1 MMRDMIEK
9 MLMKQ
14 DGVMNVSVIQNAL
27 IKRNKIKRTRNE
39 NRSEFYMEVVNLK
52 VKPKESFSGELTKG
66 YKFNL
71 KKSNQYNCEI
81 NNGVYYIIDKYGFK
95 IPFSKEDF
103 EETFVSIK

>member
-1 MMRDMIEK
+1 MIF
-9 MLMKQ
+9 Q
-14 DGVMNVSVIQNAL
+14 VISWM
-27 IKRNKIKRTRNE
+27 T
-39 NRSEFYMEVVNLK
+39 NRVAIEVKFYMEVVNLK

-66 YKFNL
+66 YKFDL

-81 NNGVYYIIDKYGFK
+81 NNGIYYIIDKYGFK

>member
-1 MMRDMIEK
+1 MI
-9 MLMKQ
+9 
-14 DGVMNVSVIQNAL
+14 
-27 IKRNKIKRTRNE
+27 NE
-39 NRSEFYMEVVNLK
+39 MEIEVKFYMEVVNLK

-66 YKFNL
+66 YKFDL

>member
-1 MMRDMIEK
+1 MIEIIW
-9 MLMKQ
+9 Q
-14 DGVMNVSVIQNAL
+14 YNVTINV
-27 IKRNKIKRTRNE
+27 K
-39 NRSEFYMEVVNLK
+39 FYMEVVNLK

-66 YKFNL
+66 YKFDL

-81 NNGVYYIIDKYGFK
+81 NNDVYYIIDKYGFK

>member
-1 MMRDMIEK
+1 
-9 MLMKQ
+9 
-14 DGVMNVSVIQNAL
+14 
-27 IKRNKIKRTRNE
+27 
-39 NRSEFYMEVVNLK
+39 MEVFNLK

-66 YKFNL
+66 YKFDL

-81 NNGVYYIIDKYGFK
+81 NNGIYYIIDKYGFK